1 MLCTY
6 RKRAQNAQFAKIRGK
21 IFHFFSGP
29 MKTNEMLNYFHKVIA
44 LVVLCCAGLLYG
56 GAEAAPRLDCENNAD
71 DGLLCYDK
79 LEGT

>member
-1 MLCTY
+1 MKMLY
-6 RKRAQNAQFAKIRGK
+6 
-21 IFHFFSGP
+21 
-29 MKTNEMLNYFHKVIA
+29 YFHKVIA

-79 LEGT
+79 LEGKYTEEKKVQEKREEFIFHLS

>member
-1 MLCTY
+1 ML
-6 RKRAQNAQFAKIRGK
+6 
-21 IFHFFSGP
+21 
-29 MKTNEMLNYFHKVIA
+29 TNFLKVIA

-79 LEGT
+79 LEGKYTEEKRVQEKMEECICPLSWSVNNNFVRDGR

>member
-1 MLCTY
+1 
-6 RKRAQNAQFAKIRGK
+6 
-21 IFHFFSGP
+21 
-29 MKTNEMLNYFHKVIA
+29 MLNNFHKVIA

-79 LEGT
+79 LEGKYVFVHRGEKGRGEIGGVYLPSQLERTPQLCR